1 MRSESAADR
10 LVPAATRHA
19 PSPPCRAQ
27 MIPLYYD
34 KLGTGEFDD
43 LLNMVDDMSVSG
55 RSEGSDPR
63 RSEAD
68 PLGPIV

>member
-1 MRSESAADR
+1 
-10 LVPAATRHA
+10 
-19 PSPPCRAQ
+19 